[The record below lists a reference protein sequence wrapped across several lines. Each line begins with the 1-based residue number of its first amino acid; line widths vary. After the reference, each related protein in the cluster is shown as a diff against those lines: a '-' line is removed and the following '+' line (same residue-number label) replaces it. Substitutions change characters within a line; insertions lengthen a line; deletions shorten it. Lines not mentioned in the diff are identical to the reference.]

1 MKTGTIDIDLNDLD
15 KEHLI
20 QIILFAHERDIT
32 FNEAFQKI
40 LEMFLDY
47 SKNHEDNIN
56 SNL

>member
-1 MKTGTIDIDLNDLD
+1 MKTGTIDIDLNDFD

-32 FNEAFQKI
+32 FNEAFEKI

-47 SKNHEDNIN
+47 SKSHEDIKN
-56 SNL
+56 S